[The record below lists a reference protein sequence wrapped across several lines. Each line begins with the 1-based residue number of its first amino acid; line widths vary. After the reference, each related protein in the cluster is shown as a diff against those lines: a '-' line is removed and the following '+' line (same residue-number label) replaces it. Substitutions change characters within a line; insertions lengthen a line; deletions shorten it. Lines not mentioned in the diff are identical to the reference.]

1 MSEKIQVKAPEKNYE
16 NITQGTKYNSISE
29 PGLYKVKE
37 TFEQGDSK
45 EALFSIN
52 FPASEE
58 SNLSQENIGEVNNLK
73 DQTKILMKGLSLI
86 PVLLMLALIGLLT
99 EWILYLKGN

>member
-1 MSEKIQVKAPEKNYE
+1 MQ
-16 NITQGTKYNSISE
+16 QGTRYNSISDL
-29 PGLYKVKE
+29 GLYKIKE

-52 FPASEE
+52 FPASGE
-58 SNLSQENIGEVNNLK
+58 SDLSQENIGEINNLK
-73 DQTKILMKGLSLI
+73 DQTKILTKGLSLI